1 MLTHY
6 TPQDLVNSWGDFLNT
21 WQTQHVQMAQGFL
34 EGMEG
39 FLPQPLVPL
48 TPPLSLGNVM
58 VKAIESFTRDPSQM
72 LQAQEE
78 FLTDLQALWNKML
91 SLETDESSPSPGD
104 KRFRHEAWESVPY
117 FVFLKEYYLLTSR
130 WMEKTTSHIQ
140 GLDDHTA
147 HKIQFYMKQVIEA
160 ASPTNSPFT
169 NPEVLEECIK
179 TKGES
184 LKRGFETLLQDM
196 ESGQGMKMTDPSG
209 FCLGETLAATPGEIV
224 YRNHL
229 FELIHYAPRTDQ
241 QYAVPLVIVPP
252 WINKYYIFDLS
263 ESNSFVKWLLDQGHN
278 VFILSWVNPDSSLA
292 SISFDDYLL
301 EGAYR
306 ACEIVSS
313 LTKSP
318 VLNTMGYCV
327 GGNLLTSLSA
337 YLARSPAP
345 FSLQTMTLL
354 ATIFDF
360 EKIGDLKVFMDDT
373 LLHQLEKT
381 MAQQGFLDGESMKSI
396 FSLLRPNDLVWSFF
410 IKNYFLGQVPPP
422 FDFLYWNADSP
433 RLAEGIHRF
442 ILRHFFQNNRL
453 IQPEGITVRETPL
466 NVRNITTP
474 TLFLSTIEDHIAPWE
489 STYPAVHLLQ
499 GPLKFI
505 LAGSGHV
512 AGVINPP
519 SKNKYGF
526 WTNDSLPLSPQNWHE
541 SSTKHEGSWWS
552 TWDRWVTS
560 FGDEKIPPLLTYP
573 FLGNAPGT
581 YVREG

>member
-1 MLTHY
+1 
-6 TPQDLVNSWGDFLNT
+6 
-21 WQTQHVQMAQGFL
+21 
-34 EGMEG
+34 
-39 FLPQPLVPL
+39 
-48 TPPLSLGNVM
+48 
-58 VKAIESFTRDPSQM
+58 
-72 LQAQEE
+72 
-78 FLTDLQALWNKML
+78 ML
-91 SLETDESSPSPGD
+91 SLETNEPTPFPID
-104 KRFRHEAWESVPY
+104 KRFRHEAWEKVPY

-130 WMEKTTSHIQ
+130 WMEKTISHIE
-140 GLDDHTA
+140 GLDEHTA
-147 HKIQFYMKQVIEA
+147 HKIQFYVKQFIEA
-160 ASPTNSPFT
+160 ASPANSPFT
-169 NPEVLEECIK
+169 NPEVLEECLK

-196 ESGQGMKMTDPSG
+196 ETGQGMKMTDPTA
-209 FCLGETLAATPGEIV
+209 FCVGETLASTKGEIV

-241 QYAVPLVIVPP
+241 QYAVPLVIIPP

-263 ESNSFVKWLLDQGHN
+263 EANSFVKWMLEQGHN
-278 VFILSWVNPDSSLA
+278 VFILSWVNPDASLA
-292 SISFDDYLL
+292 SLSFEDYLR

-306 ACEIVSS
+306 ACEVVSS

-360 EKIGDLKVFMDDT
+360 EKIGDLKVFMDDG
-373 LLHQLEKT
+373 LLQQLEKR
-381 MAQQGFLDGESMKSI
+381 MEERGYLDGESMKSI
-396 FSLLRPNDLVWSFF
+396 FSMLRPNDLVWSFF

-422 FDFLYWNADSP
+422 FDFLYWNSDSP

-442 ILRHFFQNNRL
+442 ILRHFFKHNRF
-453 IQPEGITVRETPL
+453 IQPGGMTLQGVPL
-466 NVRNITTP
+466 NVREITTP
-474 TLFLSTIEDHIAPWE
+474 TLFLSTIDDHIAPWE

-505 LAGSGHV
+505 LTGSGHV

-526 WTNDSLPLSPQNWHE
+526 WTNDALPLTPQEWLN
-541 SSTKHEGSWWS
+541 SSTKNEGSWW
-552 TWDRWVTS
+552 TAWDAWVTS
-560 FGDEKIPPLLTYP
+560 FGEEKTPPLHIYP
-573 FLGNAPGT
+573 FLGDAPGM
-581 YVREG
+581 YVRER